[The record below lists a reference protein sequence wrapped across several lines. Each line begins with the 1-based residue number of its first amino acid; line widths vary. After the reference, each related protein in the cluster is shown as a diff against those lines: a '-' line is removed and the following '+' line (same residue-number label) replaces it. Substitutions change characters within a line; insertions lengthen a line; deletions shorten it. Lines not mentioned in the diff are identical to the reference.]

1 MNKTTRRPLG
11 FQGMR
16 AAALACAALCGAGA
30 GVPAWAQTG
39 ASDSRIALVTL
50 YPGSATVERVAKVA
64 VGAKKLSFT
73 CLPASLDVQSLAVSA
88 DASVRLGELS
98 VAVEER
104 EAVPACSGTPLD
116 GRIRELEDKKSLL
129 AAENDA
135 LAIVNGY
142 LKGVSLPDA
151 TTGGVHLPTE
161 PKSVAAM
168 ADALRRSGQDALTRQ
183 HQISRQQEEL
193 DRALKP
199 LLAERNRVLAG
210 RARVATVSVTLDAP
224 REAEVHL
231 SYQVNGP
238 GWAPT
243 YRALLDTRTNALR
256 LERQAQVAQATG
268 EDWLGVPMRLSTGQ
282 PRRGTTGPLPYP
294 WRIGIVQPQLER
306 DHLAKEMAAPAP
318 MMAAPAMRSML
329 AEKPE
334 PPVLFDVSVF
344 NNAFATEFAV
354 PQRIDVPSSGRRVT
368 LALGAQDASA
378 TLFSRAT
385 PQSDASA
392 WLVAE
397 LPQPEGVWPAG
408 ALQLYRDGAYVGS
421 DTLRTG
427 GKGPL
432 SLSFGRD
439 ELVVVRVE
447 PQKDMRGST
456 GFVGSRAE
464 RTVGRAYTVE
474 NRHRT
479 PVSLQVLEASPVSID
494 EKVSVENKFDP
505 KPDTTAWNEQPGV
518 VLWSTRL
525 EPGKTA
531 RFTADYVIG
540 YPKDARLQ

>member
-1 MNKTTRRPLG
+1 MNRTTRRPLG
-11 FQGMR
+11 VQGMH
-16 AAALACAALCGAGA
+16 AAALACAALCGAGSWA
-30 GVPAWAQTG
+30 PAWAQT
-39 ASDSRIALVTL
+39 AAADSRIALVTL

-64 VGAKKLSFT
+64 AGARKLSFT
-73 CLPASLDVQSLAVSA
+73 CLPASLEAQSLAVSA

-135 LAIVNGY
+135 LTLVNGY
-142 LKGVSLPDA
+142 LKGVTLPNA
-151 TTGGVHLPTE
+151 TAGGVHLPTE
-161 PKSVAAM
+161 PKSVGAM
-168 ADALRRSGQDALTRQ
+168 ADALRRTGQDALTRQ
-183 HQISRQQEEL
+183 HQINRLQEEL

-224 REAEVHL
+224 REAEVRL

-282 PRRGTTGPLPYP
+282 PRRGTTGPQPYP
-294 WRIGIVQPQLER
+294 WRIGIAHAQPK
-306 DHLAKEMAAPAP
+306 LAREADEVMAPVAAPAP
-318 MMAAPAMRSML
+318 MRSML
-329 AEKPE
+329 AGKPE
-334 PPVLFDVSVF
+334 PTVSFDVSVF
-344 NNAFATEFAV
+344 NNAFATEFVV

-378 TLFSRAT
+378 TLFSRTT

-439 ELVVVRVE
+439 ELVMVRAE

-464 RTVGRAYTVE
+464 RTVGRVYTVE

-494 EKVSVENKFDP
+494 EQVSVENKFDP